1 METRITT
8 VCPTATKEPIPG
20 YILRRRLGSGGYGE
34 VWEPEAPGGLK
45 KAVKF
50 VYGALEEARAQ
61 RELKALNRIK
71 EVHHPFLL
79 SLERIEVVD
88 GRLIIVT
95 ELASGC
101 LRTRFDEY
109 KLQGLE

>member
-1 METRITT
+1 MT
-8 VCPTATKEPIPG
+8 VVPTATNEPIPG

-34 VWEPEAPGGLK
+34 VWEAEAPGGLK

-50 VYGALEEARAQ
+50 VFGTLEEARAQ
-61 RELKALNRIK
+61 RELKSLNRIK

-88 GRLIIVT
+88 GQIGR
-95 ELASGC
+95 ASC
-101 LRTRFDEY
+101 RERV
-109 KLQGLE
+109 